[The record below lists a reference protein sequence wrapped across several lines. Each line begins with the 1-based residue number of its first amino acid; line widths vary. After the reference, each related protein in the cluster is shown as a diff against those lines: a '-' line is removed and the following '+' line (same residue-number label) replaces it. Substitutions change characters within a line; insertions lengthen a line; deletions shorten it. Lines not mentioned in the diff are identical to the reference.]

1 MHYSNNKADAST
13 SSEKDAG
20 EPAGSET
27 PTTPPVN
34 LPTGEQKKKQVY
46 VDFGLVC
53 FVAGRLDW
61 YAVVRIACC
70 FSFCWCRFYYIII
83 VF

>member
-27 PTTPPVN
+27 PATPPVN

-46 VDFGLVC
+46 VDFVLFCC
-53 FVAGRLDW
+53 FVLLDAW
-61 YAVVRIACC
+61 TDMLSFALLAV
-70 FSFCWCRFYYIII
+70 FCSC
-83 VF
+83 